1 MTWQAEIDELRR
13 REALAEKM
21 GGAEKVARQHSR
33 GKLDARAR
41 IAGLVDPGSFRE
53 IGKIAGKG
61 HYDAAGDLTDLNASN
76 LIFGRADI
84 EGRPVVAS
92 ADDFTV
98 RGGAADAAI
107 HRKFTQCEKMAHT
120 LGIPIIRMIDGT
132 GGGGSVRTLEDI
144 GATYVPAVPGWSD
157 VIRNLDSV
165 PVVALA
171 LGPTAGLGAA
181 RVVAS
186 HYSLMVKGLSQLF
199 AAGPA
204 VVEALGEASDKE
216 SLGGSTIHTRNGVV
230 DEEVA
235 SEAEAFQRARRFLSY
250 LPGCVGQPAPRT
262 SPRDHIDRREE
273 FLLSAVPR
281 DPKQVYSMRKV
292 AEAVADKGSV
302 FEMGRQ
308 WGRAAI
314 TAFARFDGWPVALLA
329 SDPSFLGGSWE
340 ARTSEKVERFVKF
353 ADQFRLPIIHLV
365 DNPGFMIGLA
375 AETSGTIRYGV
386 QRDGAARLGDRAA
399 CLWHRRQR
407 HEQRRRIPVPLR
419 LAFGG
424 LGQFADR
431 GWNRSGLQGRPRTG
445 RRPGGAS
452 RHDPQPAQQ
461 SSLSLPHRRTL
472 RRGRH
477 HRSPRH
483 PPASVRIR
491 RARMEQAECVLSGNK
506 LSFRTGTS
514 TRRVRTSLDRAAGLH
529 ENCQS

>member
-13 REALAEKM
+13 REAMAEQM

-41 IAGLVDPGSFRE
+41 IAGLVDAGSFRE

-61 HYDAAGDLTDLNASN
+61 HYDAAGDLAGLSASN
-76 LIFGRADI
+76 LIFGRANI

-107 HRKFTQCEKMAHT
+107 YRKFTQCEKMAHT

-132 GGGGSVRTLEDI
+132 GGGGSVRTLEEI

-204 VVEALGEASDKE
+204 VVDALPGQSGGEANDKE
-216 SLGGSTIHTRNGVV
+216 SLGGSAIHTRNGVV
-230 DEEVA
+230 DDEVA
-235 SEAEAFQRARRFLSY
+235 SEAEAFARARRFLSY
-250 LPGCVGQPAPRT
+250 LPSRVGQPAPRT
-262 SPRDHIDRREE
+262 APHDATDRRED

-281 DPKQVYSMRKV
+281 DPKQVYSMRRV

-340 ARTSEKVERFVKF
+340 ARTSEKVERFVKL

-365 DNPGFMIGLA
+365 DNPGFMIGRA
-375 AETSGTIRYGV
+375 AEMSGTIRYGV
-386 QRDGAARLGDRAA
+386 QAMNAIYRAS
-399 CLWHRRQR
+399 
-407 HEQRRRIPVPLR
+407 VPLASIIVR
-419 LAFGG
+419 RAYGIAGSAMSNADAF
-424 LGQFADR
+424 QYRFA
-431 GWNRSGLQGRPRTG
+431 WPSGDWG
-445 RRPGGAS
+445 
-452 RHDPQPAQQ
+452 
-461 SSLSLPHRRTL
+461 SLPIE
-472 RRGRH
+472 GGIEV
-477 HRSPRH
+477 
-483 PPASVRIR
+483 AYKAEI
-491 RARMEQAECVLSGNK
+491 EQAEDPEAHLALIRERLNK
-506 LSFRTGTS
+506 VRSPFRTAEHYGVEDIIDPRD
-514 TRRVRTSLDRAAGLH
+514 TRPLLCEFAELAWSKLAGDEPRRA
-529 ENCQS
+529 